1 MYLLG
6 VLFSANFPPQE
17 ASVSESEMHLLIELR
32 LFCFQNATP
41 LFFPFFLVTP
51 SGYTS
56 SVYHREKKVKKSK
69 KIQPWCIISPN
80 GLGVGFIYIY

>member
-1 MYLLG
+1 VQIFLHKRQG
-6 VLFSANFPPQE
+6 I
-17 ASVSESEMHLLIELR
+17 SESEMHLLIELR

-69 KIQPWCIISPN
+69 KI
-80 GLGVGFIYIY
+80 LALVHYIP